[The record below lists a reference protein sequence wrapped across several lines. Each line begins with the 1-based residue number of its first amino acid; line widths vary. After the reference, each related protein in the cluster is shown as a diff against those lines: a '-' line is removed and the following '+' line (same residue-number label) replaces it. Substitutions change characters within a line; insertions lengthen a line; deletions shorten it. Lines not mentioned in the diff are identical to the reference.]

1 MQKIDYICVYCG
13 SSTGENPIYVKAA
26 ETFGE
31 LLAKADIGLVY
42 GGGSRG
48 IMGAV
53 AQSVKAHGGRVI
65 GIIPEF
71 LLSKEAPD
79 AGIFDLDE
87 LIVVDTMH
95 KRKTMMFEKADAFV
109 TFPGGIGTLEEI
121 IEMMTWAQ
129 LGHHTKPM
137 VFANVNN
144 YWDPLAG
151 LLQHMSNEGFFHS
164 ASKVKPLFIKNVNDV
179 IPTITDFSCN

>member
-1 MQKIDYICVYCG
+1 MPKIDYICVYCG
-13 SSTGENPIYVKAA
+13 SSAGENPIYIKAA
-26 ETFGE
+26 EIFGE
-31 LLAKADIGLVY
+31 TLAKANIGLVY

-53 AQSVKAHGGRVI
+53 AQSVKAHGGNVI

-79 AGIFDLDE
+79 AAIIDLDE
-87 LIVVDTMH
+87 LIIVDTMH
-95 KRKTMMFEKADAFV
+95 RRKTLMFEKADAFV

-129 LGHHTKPM
+129 LGHHNKPM
-137 VFANVNN
+137 VFANIND
-144 YWDPLAG
+144 YWNPLAD
-151 LLQHMSNEGFFHS
+151 LLRHMADEGFFHS
-164 ASKVKPLFIKNVNDV
+164 ASKVKPLFINNVDDI
-179 IPTITDFSCN
+179 IPLINNIS